1 MPFSAALIWSA
12 FFVVS
17 AAARTL
23 NGSPMIMSSKLL
35 ALASTVLF
43 AVASS
48 QAAAPHRAE
57 GADAEGALKKL
68 QAGNAR
74 YLSKSGSSGR
84 SSSEARKASAK
95 HQRPFAVIVSC
106 SDSRVAPEIVF
117 DQHVGD
123 LFTIRTPANL
133 VDAHVLGGIEYA
145 VERLG
150 AKLIVVLGVKRCCF
164 MESAVADSTAPERL
178 GGILRELRPSILAVK
193 KDQGDVLV
201 NAIHENIYRTADKI
215 ARGLKVGEVSS
226 SVRIVRAL
234 YDVDTGKV
242 EILK

>member
-1 MPFSAALIWSA
+1 MN
-12 FFVVS
+12 
-17 AAARTL
+17 T
-23 NGSPMIMSSKLL
+23 SSKLL

-43 AVASS
+43 AVAST
-48 QAAAPHRAE
+48 QAADSHRVGEGGAE
-57 GADAEGALKKL
+57 AQAALKKL

-74 YLSKSGSSGR
+74 YVSKSGAPR
-84 SSSEARKASAK
+84 KSSSEARKASAK
-95 HQRPFAVIVSC
+95 SQRPFAVVVSC
-106 SDSRVAPEIVF
+106 SDSRTAPEIVF
-117 DQHVGD
+117 DQNIGD

-133 VDAHVLGGIEYA
+133 VDDHALGGIEYA

-150 AKLIVVLGVKRCCF
+150 ARLIVVLGVKRCCF
-164 MESAVADSTAPERL
+164 VESAVANDTAPEHL
-178 GGILRELRPSILAVK
+178 GGILRELRPSVLAVK
-193 KDQGDVLV
+193 KDQGDRVV

-215 ARGLKVGEVSS
+215 ARRLNLGEVSA